1 MLANPRCLI
10 VDDEADICDLL
21 SITIERMGIKTD
33 SAQSLED
40 AKFCLSRHRYD
51 LCLTDMRLPDGNGLD
66 LMKYINLHH
75 SGLPIAVMTA
85 FGTSDNAVSSLK
97 AGAFDYLSKPIS
109 LQQLRPLVSSAIKPH
124 QLNSRKNSQLSLVG
138 NSSPVKEVHAAIDT
152 ISQSNGHVLIT
163 GETGTGKELAAKL
176 IHSNSARREQ
186 NFVKVNC
193 ETVTEKNAAIQFF
206 GAPKNNESSS
216 KKSKVG
222 IFETARN
229 GTLFLD
235 KVEKLPLHA
244 QNLLQE
250 ALRENRE
257 NIRVIGSTHQD
268 LKKQLDQ
275 DCFDASFYYQINTH
289 SLHMP
294 ALRNMRDDIPNIARH
309 LLIKIVWPAE
319 QVPMLSA
326 CALTKLKSCHFG
338 GNVGELESVLERA
351 YALHQPEI
359 IQADHLT
366 VKENHVFT
374 PSSIDA
380 EAVEMPL
387 PDYLEHVEKHAILK
401 ALNKTQQNKTA
412 AAKLLGVSFRT
423 LRYRLSKLGLSKKVQ

>member
-21 SITIERMGIKTD
+21 SITIEKMGIKTD

-66 LMKYINLHH
+66 LMKYISLHH

-97 AGAFDYLSKPIS
+97 AGAFDYLNKPIS
-109 LQQLRPLVSSAIKPH
+109 LQQLRPLISSAIKPH
-124 QLNSRKNSQLSLVG
+124 QLNSIRNSQLSLVG
-138 NSSPVKEVHAAIDT
+138 NSNPIKEVHTTIDR
-152 ISQSNGHVLIT
+152 ISRGEEHVLIT
-163 GETGTGKELAAKL
+163 GETGTGKELAARL

-193 ETVTEKNAAIQFF
+193 ESVTEKNAATQFF
-206 GAPKNNESSS
+206 GAQKNNESSS

-229 GTLFLD
+229 GTIFLD
-235 KVEKLPLHA
+235 KIDKLSLHA

-268 LKKQLDQ
+268 LKKKLDQ
-275 DCFDASFYYQINTH
+275 QSFDTNFYHQINTH

-294 ALRNMRDDIPNIARH
+294 ALRNIRDDIPIIARH
-309 LLIKIVWPAE
+309 LLRKIVWPAE
-319 QVPMLSA
+319 QLPMLSA
-326 CALTKLKSCHFG
+326 CAIAKLKSCHFE
-338 GNVGELESVLERA
+338 GNVVELESVLARA
-351 YALHQPEI
+351 YTLHQAEI

-366 VKENHVFT
+366 VKDNHVFT
-374 PSSIDA
+374 PPEIDT
-380 EAVEMPL
+380 EAIEMPL
-387 PDYLEHVEKHAILK
+387 PDYLEHVEKMAILK
-401 ALNKTQQNKTA
+401 ALTKTQQNKTA

>member
-21 SITIERMGIKTD
+21 SITIEKMGIKTD

-75 SGLPIAVMTA
+75 SGLPIAVITA

-97 AGAFDYLSKPIS
+97 AGACDYLSKPIS
-109 LQQLRPLVSSAIKPH
+109 LQKLRPLISSAIKPH
-124 QLNSRKNSQLSLVG
+124 QLNSPRNSQLSLVG
-138 NSSPVKEVHAAIDT
+138 DSTSIKQVHATIDT
-152 ISQSNGHVLIT
+152 MSRSDGHVLIT
-163 GETGTGKELAAKL
+163 GEKGTGKELAARL

-186 NFVKVNC
+186 NFVKINC
-193 ETVTEKNAAIQFF
+193 ESITEKNAATQFF
-206 GAPKNNESSS
+206 GSQKNNESSS

-222 IFETARN
+222 LFETARN

-235 KVEKLPLHA
+235 KLDKLPQYA

-250 ALRENRE
+250 ALQENRE
-257 NIRVIGSTHQD
+257 NIRLIGSTHQD
-268 LKKQLDQ
+268 LKKRLDQ
-275 DCFDASFYYQINTH
+275 DYFDKNFYYQINTH

-294 ALRNMRDDIPNIARH
+294 ALRNFRDDIPVIARH
-309 LLIKIVWPAE
+309 LLGKIVWPAE
-319 QVPMLSA
+319 QLPMLSA
-326 CALTKLKSCHFG
+326 CAIAKLKSCHFD
-338 GNVGELESVLERA
+338 GNVGELESVLARA
-351 YALHQPEI
+351 YALNQPEI

-366 VKENHVFT
+366 VKESHVFR
-374 PSSIDA
+374 PPEIDTEMA
-380 EAVEMPL
+380 EMPL
-387 PDYLEHVEKHAILK
+387 LDYLEHVEKLAILK

-423 LRYRLSKLGLSKKVQ
+423 LRYRISKLGLSKKLQ